1 MRTSILEPW
10 EQRDAPWGRLSPDS
24 DKTSSLQARRMVLL
38 GLFASG
44 GGGVVVTRTQRERM
58 IDSKSAVKRDPERLQ
73 LSQGATLKP
82 DESERCS

>member
-1 MRTSILEPW
+1 
-10 EQRDAPWGRLSPDS
+10 
-24 DKTSSLQARRMVLL
+24 MVPL